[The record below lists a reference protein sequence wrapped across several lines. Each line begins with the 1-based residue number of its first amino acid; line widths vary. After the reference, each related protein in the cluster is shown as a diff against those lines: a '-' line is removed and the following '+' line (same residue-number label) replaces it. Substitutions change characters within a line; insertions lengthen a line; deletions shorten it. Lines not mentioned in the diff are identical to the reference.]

1 MLKKFIFQ
9 SKKIYPSII
18 LDKEKGIFE
27 ISGRSLPEDAD
38 NFYTEIIEWIQEYI
52 KEPNENT
59 EFVFKLDYYN
69 SSTARKIS
77 DILVLLE
84 KILESEKKIQI
95 HWYYQEGDEVM
106 KESGEDFELI
116 MNIPFEFKEIP

>member
-1 MLKKFIFQ
+1 MLEKFIFN

-38 NFYTEIIEWIQEYI
+38 NFYNEIIEWIQKYVE
-52 KEPNENT
+52 EPNDKT

-77 DILVLLE
+77 DILILLE
-84 KILESEKKIQI
+84 KILKTNKEIKIY
-95 HWYYQEGDEVM
+95 WYFQEGDEVM

-116 MNIPFEFKEIP
+116 MEIPFEFIEME